1 MNTIEILDHIK
12 ENGKIEEVWL
22 AISLAKLNS
31 LIHAKVGTNLIEQ
44 EALNP
49 SMVREMLEVSL
60 NEISE
65 VLINRLQSRN

>member
-1 MNTIEILDHIK
+1 MNTTEILDQIK